1 MMQAAFIGFGPIRLV
16 KSFQLLIASLERKCL
31 FPFSS
36 SPLFILLALTIV
48 ALYLLLLT
56 SSSSV

>member
-16 KSFQLLIASLERKCL
+16 ESFQLLITSLERKCL
-31 FPFSS
+31 FPFS

-48 ALYLLLLT
+48 ALYLLFLT
-56 SSSSV
+56 SSFSF